1 MRGVRGRWL
10 TFALVGT
17 VPALAFAGLIASY
30 LGTQVLGSSGTLA
43 RVFGWVL
50 AAVFGFGSA
59 GLMLGLIYRLFTPV
73 RLSWRA
79 VIRGTVTAAGSI
91 ALLTLAFVVYLR
103 VGADF
108 TTRYATSGLA
118 AIVLFAGWL
127 FLANA
132 LVLIG
137 YTAALEG

>member
-1 MRGVRGRWL
+1 MDPVHRRVVALEMRDVDAREHDAVER
-10 TFALVGT
+10 AAGT
-17 VPALAFAGLIASY
+17 GEHELQIVHDAAGL
-30 LGTQVLGSSGTLA
+30 
-43 RVFGWVL
+43 RFD
-50 AAVFGFGSA
+50 AVGQ
-59 GLMLGLIYRLFTPV
+59 R
-73 RLSWRA
+73 RA

-137 YTAALEG
+137 YTAALEC